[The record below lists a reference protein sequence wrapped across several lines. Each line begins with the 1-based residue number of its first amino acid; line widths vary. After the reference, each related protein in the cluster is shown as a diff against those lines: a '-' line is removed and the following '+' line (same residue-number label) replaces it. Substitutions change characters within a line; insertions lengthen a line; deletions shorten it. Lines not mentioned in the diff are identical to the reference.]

1 MPLPWSRMI
10 LFAVSYFVLG
20 WLMIAIVPS
29 SANEVASSQ
38 INDKTS
44 VEAEIAPL
52 SDKEVRA
59 LLIDK
64 MTADAE
70 SRTKQ
75 HMFNTFRDQAGLF
88 RQRFQEIKNSL
99 QQWPEISDRLSQ
111 GILGEQEDAF
121 TLLLMLTA
129 GMLIFGIIVEK
140 VLGIKLNQFNQ
151 RILTQESHE
160 WSTVLGYFV
169 LRVCFNLMSV
179 GFFAAGCA
187 LFVFGIEQFEGLET
201 AMLSVLYAVINI
213 RIAYVLSR
221 AIFAPH
227 SKGIRPLPLHCLD
240 AARFHRWVILFSVIY
255 FAMGE
260 IFSLAL
266 AQGVPQVLND
276 FAIIVLVGVPLTILV
291 IAFTWRERKLIAEL
305 FQEKLVKPEILEKS
319 EKKDCSTAIQI
330 VAQAWPLLFSF
341 WIVALWGVWA
351 MNLIAG
357 NYELVDKVSIAW
369 WITLFFPLIDRIF
382 YRLLLKVITLQ
393 WLQSRTFPERSYR
406 FVHVLQLGFRILLI
420 GTAIVALAES
430 WGFGALA
437 ILNTAVGQ
445 RVIYAAV
452 DIMITLLTAY
462 IAWEVI
468 HSLIER
474 KLPEPLSDEE
484 ASSLEGEGGG
494 TGASRVETF
503 LPLLR
508 TFLLAV
514 IVVTVIIT
522 ILQSLGVQIG
532 PLIAGAGVVG
542 IAIGFGAQKL
552 VQDII
557 SGVFFLWDDAF
568 RRGEY
573 IEAAGLRG
581 TVEHISVRSMRLRHH
596 LGAVQTL
603 PYSEIATV
611 VNLSRDWV
619 TMKLEL
625 RLPYDT
631 DLEKVRKVIKKVGQ
645 QMAEDPEYGQH
656 FLLPLKSQG
665 VTRVEESALIVRMK
679 FTCKP
684 GEQWVIRREAYRRV
698 KEALESNGI
707 KFAHREVRVRLP
719 EEGGEGAEATGNIP
733 LPSHI
738 AKSAAA
744 IAAVL
749 AADEIKKQN
758 RIDDNKADSFDQDE
772 GDV

>member
-1 MPLPWSRMI
+1 MLLPWSRTF
-10 LFAVSYFVLG
+10 LFIVSYFLGG
-20 WLMIAIVPS
+20 WLGFALTLNTSYAAETTQVNP
-29 SANEVASSQ
+29 
-38 INDKTS
+38 KLS
-44 VEAEIAPL
+44 VEEKIAPL
-52 SDKEVRA
+52 SDKEVRS
-59 LLIDK
+59 LLIEK

-70 SRTKQ
+70 SRKRQ
-75 HMFNTFRDQAGLF
+75 YMFNTFRDHEGLF
-88 RQRFQEIKNSL
+88 KQRFQAIKEDLS
-99 QQWPEISDRLSQ
+99 QWPEISSQ
-111 GILGEQEDAF
+111 LYQNILGGNDGDFVQFLLFSVGMLVFGIL
-121 TLLLMLTA
+121 
-129 GMLIFGIIVEK
+129 VEK
-140 VLGIKLNQFNQ
+140 VLSIKLSQFNQ

-160 WSTVLGYFV
+160 WTTVLGYFL
-169 LRVCFNLMSV
+169 LRVCFNLISV

-187 LFVFGIEQFEGLET
+187 LFIFWIELFDGTEN

-213 RIAYVLSR
+213 RVVYVLSR
-221 AIFAPH
+221 AVFAPH
-227 SKGIRPLPLHCLD
+227 SKGIRPLPLQCMD
-240 AARFHRWVILFSVIY
+240 AARFHHWVILFSVIY
-255 FAMGE
+255 FFMGE

-266 AQGVPQVLND
+266 ANGWPQVLND
-276 FAIIVLVGVPLTILV
+276 FAVPTLVGLPLVALV
-291 IAFTWRERKLIAEL
+291 IIFTWRERKLIAEL
-305 FQEKLVKPEILEKS
+305 FKEKLAQPEKKEQ
-319 EKKDCSTAIQI
+319 KDCSNAVQI
-330 VAQAWPLLFSF
+330 VAQAWPFLFTF
-341 WIVALWGVWA
+341 WIITLWAVWA

-357 NYELVDKVSIAW
+357 NYELANKVSIAW

-382 YRLLLKVITLQ
+382 YRLLLKVITIN

-420 GTAIVALAES
+420 GSAIIALAES
-430 WGFGALA
+430 WGYGALA
-437 ILNTAVGQ
+437 MLNTAVGQ
-445 RVIYAAV
+445 RMIYAAV
-452 DIMITLLTAY
+452 DIMITLLMAY

-474 KLPEPLSDEE
+474 KLPEPPSEDE
-484 ASSLEGEGGG
+484 AGNLEGEGGG
-494 TGASRVETF
+494 AGASRVETF

-581 TVEHISVRSMRLRHH
+581 TVERISIRSMCLRHH

-631 DLEKVRKVIKKVGQ
+631 DLEKVRKIIKKVGQ
-645 QMAEDPEYGQH
+645 QMADDPEYGQH

-698 KEALESNGI
+698 KEALEENGI

-719 EEGGEGAEATGNIP
+719 DEGEDGSEATGNIP

-772 GDV
+772 GDI